1 MRISYAIIALSKQN
15 TERARI
21 MTSLE
26 FKAKLKKLN
35 EKLMSAKT
43 REEHS
48 EADHAINMLVDSY
61 RAPKEDKE
69 LAEANDM
76 ALHIAG

>member
-1 MRISYAIIALSKQN
+1 
-15 TERARI
+15 
-21 MTSLE
+21 MTNLE
-26 FKAKLKKLN
+26 FKAELKKLN

-61 RAPKEDKE
+61 RAPAEDKE
-69 LAEANDM
+69 LAEANTI